1 ESIAILKGNFKFV
14 TYNPGFAV
22 LLGFFYWL
30 LGLLSVHLWWDGLY
44 VIPIVLLIGFGIYTK
59 RQEGGSLKVLALSA
73 MNAIVH
79 GIAIILLAF
88 AFSHLNTNFFDSAV
102 WPRLS
107 FILFAIEM
115 ILLGGLTGGA
125 LFGLYLYASSRW
137 WNQNHNDA
145 YSAMR
150 LDSYRNF
157 LRMRIRDDE
166 VTIYPVGLD
175 RVPRRREWR
184 ANTTG
189 RGSPPPVYV
198 PVSPLAPRLIEGPI
212 VVKSPNMR

>member
-1 ESIAILKGNFKFV
+1 MLKGNFKFV

-30 LGLLSVHLWWDGLY
+30 LGLLSARLWWDGLY
-44 VIPIVLLIGFGIYTK
+44 VVPIVLFIGFWIYTK

-73 MNAIVH
+73 VNAIVH
-79 GIAIILLAF
+79 AFVVILLAL
-88 AFSHLNTNFFDSAV
+88 AFSHLNRHYFVPSG

-107 FILFAIEM
+107 FLLFAAEM
-115 ILLGGLTGGA
+115 IFGGGLVAGT

-150 LDSYRNF
+150 LDSHRNF
-157 LRMRIRDDE
+157 LRMRINKDE
-166 VTIYPVGLD
+166 VTVYPVGLD
-175 RVPRRREWR
+175 KVPKRREWR
-184 ANTTG
+184 MNTMRT
-189 RGSPPPVYV
+189 GSPPPVYV
-198 PVSPLAPRLIEGPI
+198 PISPLVPRLIEGP
-212 VVKSPNMR
+212 VVVRSSSWA